1 MSVATTELS
10 RSTQHLIDSRLDTI
24 DRMLLG
30 RVSRQE
36 RLEIVR
42 EVEAQIFE
50 QLHERGADELS
61 REDVLAVLGRL
72 DPPEAYLPEEA
83 GEAGP
88 VPPRI
93 SSRPRA
99 GRSQPVR
106 KGDPPGAKVSGILS
120 LVAMAL
126 ILLGCPIVLGLVVA
140 TNSVA
145 VLYILGGGIL
155 ALAFIGSILAI
166 TLAVY
171 CRLAN
176 AWAIVGLVNGI
187 LAILASLAV
196 TALILFGES
205 LSPGPE
211 PNHAPGSHRSD
222 DAASGGGKLRRRL
235 LRELEPRVA
244 PGRHR
249 RRRRDAIADHHRLQR
264 RFPQPADAPGGRAPR
279 RGTPRWAGPRR
290 SRPRSPAA

>member
-88 VPPRI
+88 VPARI
-93 SSRPRA
+93 SVGPRA
-99 GRSQPVR
+99 GRTQPVR
-106 KGDPPGAKVSGILS
+106 KGDPPARK
-120 LVAMAL
+120 
-126 ILLGCPIVLGLVVA
+126 
-140 TNSVA
+140 
-145 VLYILGGGIL
+145 
-155 ALAFIGSILAI
+155 
-166 TLAVY
+166 
-171 CRLAN
+171 R
-176 AWAIVGLVNGI
+176 
-187 LAILASLAV
+187 
-196 TALILFGES
+196 
-205 LSPGPE
+205 
-211 PNHAPGSHRSD
+211 
-222 DAASGGGKLRRRL
+222 AAS
-235 LRELEPRVA
+235 
-244 PGRHR
+244 
-249 RRRRDAIADHHRLQR
+249 
-264 RFPQPADAPGGRAPR
+264 
-279 RGTPRWAGPRR
+279 
-290 SRPRSPAA
+290 

>member
-1 MSVATTELS
+1 M
-10 RSTQHLIDSRLDTI
+10 
-24 DRMLLG
+24 
-30 RVSRQE
+30 
-36 RLEIVR
+36 R

-50 QLHERGADELS
+50 QLHERGAEDPS

-72 DPPEAYLPEEA
+72 DPPEAYLPDEA

-93 SSRPRA
+93 STGPRA

-106 KGDPPGAKVSGILS
+106 KGDPPGAKASGILS
-120 LVAMAL
+120 LVAMSL

-140 TNSVA
+140 TSSVA

-155 ALAFIGSILAI
+155 TLAFICSILAI

-171 CRLAN
+171 SRLAN

-196 TALILFGES
+196 TALIL
-205 LSPGPE
+205 
-211 PNHAPGSHRSD
+211 
-222 DAASGGGKLRRRL
+222 
-235 LRELEPRVA
+235 LE
-244 PGRHR
+244 G
-249 RRRRDAIADHHRLQR
+249 L
-264 RFPQPADAPGGRAPR
+264 
-279 RGTPRWAGPRR
+279 
-290 SRPRSPAA
+290 